1 MSTSALLLLLA
12 ITSATLLTVK
22 AAPVHNNVS
31 DSRHIT
37 NTTMTD
43 RTPKQ
48 PNRSRYIATL
58 QIYRRLVRVW
68 QTIWFLLKA
77 HVRIIKS

>member
-1 MSTSALLLLLA
+1 MSTSVFKLLLLMA
-12 ITSATLLTVK
+12 IMSATLLTVK
-22 AAPVHNNVS
+22 AAPDVS
-31 DSRHIT
+31 DS
-37 NTTMTD
+37 NTTVTD